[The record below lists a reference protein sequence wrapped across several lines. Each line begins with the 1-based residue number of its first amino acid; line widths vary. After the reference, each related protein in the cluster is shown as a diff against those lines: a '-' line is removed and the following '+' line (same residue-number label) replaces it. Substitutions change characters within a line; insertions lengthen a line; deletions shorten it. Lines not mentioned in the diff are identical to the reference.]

1 MILGEHRSVLPP
13 ALGCVSVLDFG
24 GAQMVGSGSGDM
36 EAAKGNE
43 ASADQT
49 VVLADLKEKE
59 KRCHV
64 DGAAVEED
72 MAELLK
78 RLNLTSEE
86 AEAVILEDENEED
99 LVSLKWA
106 LIGTVLSPNILHIQ
120 TIMSALRPAWGNP
133 KGLTAKPVKKR
144 LSELFEREEIMA
156 RQQSRVEW
164 LREGDRNTS
173 FFHARASARIRNN
186 RIKFLRKDDGSRCED
201 PEGIKGMVYDF
212 YTSLFTSEPS
222 VSIDAVLEAIPK
234 KVTKQINE
242 ALCREYTNDEIK
254 AASKWDLLR
263 PQA

>member
-133 KGLTAKPVKKR
+133 KGFDCKT
-144 LSELFEREEIMA
+144 SS
-156 RQQSRVEW
+156 RQHIHR
-164 LREGDRNTS
+164 
-173 FFHARASARIRNN
+173 RICFPIR
-186 RIKFLRKDDGSRCED
+186 
-201 PEGIKGMVYDF
+201 
-212 YTSLFTSEPS
+212 
-222 VSIDAVLEAIPK
+222 
-234 KVTKQINE
+234 QIN
-242 ALCREYTNDEIK
+242 
-254 AASKWDLLR
+254 S
-263 PQA
+263 